1 MRSNDQRLGT
11 WGLARALL
19 LCALTGTAAPVEAQD
34 VALDVPSAQDARREW
49 DGPLAVRIE
58 TPIGGVEDADHV
70 VDLVATVSDPR
81 LTIATL
87 TVAGAS
93 YEVPIDGGTIRQS
106 VIVSPG
112 VCRVGVSVSRGHESA
127 SDSVTWT
134 VRGERTELL
143 IVATWHARGEII
155 DLWLREPEG
164 ETCKWDHRVT
174 ALGGRLLD
182 MSSDAIGFG
191 SQAFVAPEIHPGTY
205 RIKVHLWADRSGAG
219 SERYTYEELLRAL
232 DDAETALALA
242 TASTRAALLAER
254 DRMAAAL
261 DAWALPDAPQ
271 VPVHVEA
278 ILFPGTAH
286 ERRFRFDRLL
296 RRTGQL
302 ATLGEIEI
310 DEETIRAARAE
321 AASTP

>member
-1 MRSNDQRLGT
+1 MWTSRQRFGVWALAVAICAGT
-11 WGLARALL
+11 TL
-19 LCALTGTAAPVEAQD
+19 PVEAQD
-34 VALDVPSAQDARREW
+34 RTLDTPSAEDARREW
-49 DGPLAVRIE
+49 DGPLVVHID
-58 TPIGGVEDADHV
+58 TPTGGVEDADHV
-70 VDLVATVSDPR
+70 VELIATVSDPR

-93 YEVPIDGGTIRQS
+93 YEVPIEGGTIHQS
-106 VIVSPG
+106 IIVSPG
-112 VCRVGVSVSRGHESA
+112 VSRVGVSVSRGHEQA
-127 SDSVTWT
+127 NDSVTWT

-143 IVATWHARGEII
+143 IVATWHARGEIV

-174 ALGGRLLD
+174 AAGGRLLD

-191 SQAFVAPEIHPGTY
+191 SQAFVAPEVHPGTY
-205 RIKVHLWADRSGAG
+205 RIKVHFWADHAG
-219 SERYTYEELLRAL
+219 QSSDRYTYDELLRAL
-232 DDAETALALA
+232 DDAEAALAAA

-254 DRMAAAL
+254 DRRAAAI
-261 DAWALPDAPQ
+261 DHWASPDAPQ

-296 RRTGQL
+296 RRTGHL

-321 AASTP
+321 GASTP

>member
-1 MRSNDQRLGT
+1 MRSHDPRFGACDLV
-11 WGLARALL
+11 RALL
-19 LCALTGTAAPVEAQD
+19 LSGLVAITAPAAAQD
-34 VALDVPSAQDARREW
+34 RALDVPSAEDTRREW
-49 DGPLAVRIE
+49 DGPLAVHIE
-58 TPIGGVEDADHV
+58 SPTGGVEDADHV
-70 VDLVATVSDPR
+70 VDFTATVSDPR

-93 YEVPIDGGTIRQS
+93 YEVPIEGGTIHQS
-106 VIVSPG
+106 IIVSPG
-112 VCRVGVSVSRGHESA
+112 VCRVGVSVSRGHEHA

-174 ALGGRLLD
+174 AAGGRLLD

-191 SQAFVAPEIHPGTY
+191 SQAFVAPEVHPGTY
-205 RIKVHLWADRSGAG
+205 RIKVHLWADHAGATSDRS
-219 SERYTYEELLRAL
+219 TYEERLQAL
-232 DDAETALALA
+232 DAAETALAAA
-242 TASTRAALLAER
+242 TASTHAALLAER
-254 DRMAAAL
+254 DRLAASL

-296 RRTGQL
+296 RRTGHL

-321 AASTP
+321 AAGTP